1 MNRERLGEFM
11 LRKGYI
17 TVDQLEAAL
26 THQRR
31 MGGRLGTV
39 LWRLKILDERVIVRA
54 LGEFFHCA
62 YTILKGRLLPRE
74 VLNLISADVAR
85 KMKVLPLKVEEGE
98 SGRRILYL
106 ATRNPD
112 DLPRLEYIRLL
123 TGCEIRPVVV
133 LDPDLEEAI
142 EINYSE
148 ELSSR
153 PAPIEFDEGFSA
165 RPTGQVY
172 YTDSSELEPHDL
184 ASQTRKKLAEDEGFT
199 LHLDPNID
207 TRIYLTYLLKLLI
220 KKGVISKEDIKGIVI
235 EV

>member
-1 MNRERLGEFM
+1 MKERLGEFM

-39 LWRLKILDERVIVRA
+39 LWRLKILDEKVIIRA

-62 YTILKGRLLPRE
+62 YVILQGRRLPRE
-74 VLNLISADVAR
+74 VVNLIKPATA
-85 KMKVLPLKVEEGE
+85 KQIKVLPLKLEVGE
-98 SGRRILYL
+98 DGRKILYL

-112 DLPRLEYIRLL
+112 DMPRIEHIRLL
-123 TGCEIRPVVV
+123 TGCEVRPVVV

-142 EINYSE
+142 EMNYSE
-148 ELSSR
+148 ELATR
-153 PAPIEFDEGFSA
+153 PEPLTLEGDLPSPA
-165 RPTGQVY
+165 TGPAY
-172 YTDSSELEPHDL
+172 YTDSSELEPHDV
-184 ASQTRKKLAEDEGFT
+184 ASKSRMKILEDDEFT
-199 LHLDPNID
+199 LHLDPDID

-220 KKGVISKEDIKGIVI
+220 KRGVITKDDIKGLLI